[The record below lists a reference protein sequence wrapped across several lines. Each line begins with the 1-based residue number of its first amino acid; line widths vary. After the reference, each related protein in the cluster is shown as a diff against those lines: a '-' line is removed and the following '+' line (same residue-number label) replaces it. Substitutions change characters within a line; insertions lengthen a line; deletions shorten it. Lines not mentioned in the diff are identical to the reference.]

1 MSLIHNNLKDL
12 QKENSISMKTIRS
25 DQNRNEV
32 TRMIQYL
39 SSSHLSLFQI
49 EVIQKDLIGIAL
61 EADREQM
68 TMSEKLGISMKE
80 FCDGIIQSTE
90 EYPARREHIYQEVV
104 TAVQYLFYLY
114 AIEYIIFQSAPAHW
128 GISIQLT
135 VGLLVFLT
143 LNRMTSLYIR
153 NRLSLHP
160 KAYMR
165 SMYNVA
171 MLAGFIIYVLIT
183 RLFLRHIHTLL
194 FYGNGWLILSVL
206 AFMALIATFS
216 MNRYWNNCSQKYNY

>member
-1 MSLIHNNLKDL
+1 MALIHNNLKDL
-12 QKENSISMKTIRS
+12 QKENSISIKTIRS

-90 EYPARREHIYQEVV
+90 EYPARRERIYQEVV

-114 AIEYIIFQSAPAHW
+114 AIEYIIFQSVPAHW

-165 SMYNVA
+165 SMYNVGRLYHLCPHNTPVPPSYPHTPVLRKR
-171 MLAGFIIYVLIT
+171 LAYPVSPCFHGPDCYIF
-183 RLFLRHIHTLL
+183 HEPLL
-194 FYGNGWLILSVL
+194 E
-206 AFMALIATFS
+206 
-216 MNRYWNNCSQKYNY
+216 